1 MPYLSD
7 VKGLQRFLGI
17 VNHLAKFMPNLSS
30 HTVHLRKLL
39 EKGSVWSFE
48 NIYRQEIDILKN
60 LVTMPPVLKFLD
72 SKLPTKISCHAA
84 LKGLVAVLEQKHND
98 SWYPVGYASRCLTS
112 AEKNYCQLEKETL
125 SIVFAC
131 HKFHDFIYGK
141 KCNVF
146 NEHLPLQSIFKRS
159 IVKAP
164 PLMQMFL
171 L

>member
-30 HTVHLRKLL
+30 HTVHLHKLL

-112 AEKNYCQLEKETL
+112 AEKE
-125 SIVFAC
+125 
-131 HKFHDFIYGK
+131 
-141 KCNVF
+141 
-146 NEHLPLQSIFKRS
+146 
-159 IVKAP
+159 
-164 PLMQMFL
+164 
-171 L
+171 